1 MAEKN
6 DIYSVARVRV
16 KEKYLLTDADIEQLL
31 TQKDQEAM
39 LAFLRDKGW
48 GSDGA
53 GAAAMLSAEEKKTMA
68 DFSELCPDP
77 SVLDV
82 LSYPELYH
90 NLKTGIK
97 ELCTEGR
104 HPGAFYEGTALGR
117 EEILQILRDKAYEKL
132 PEHMRSAAAN
142 AYETMMQTMD
152 GQMCDVIAD
161 RACLESMVKA
171 AEASKHGILREYTQQ
186 LAASADI
193 RIALRASRTGKSINF
208 LRAAL
213 IPCSSF
219 DVGRMAVA
227 AADSTEALMA
237 FLENNGM
244 AGAGEALKQSDHA
257 FEKWCDDRIMQMV
270 SPHRRTFE
278 GVGPVVAYY
287 FARKSEIKTVRMIL
301 TARANGLAEKDIR
314 ERIRKAYV

>member
-1 MAEKN
+1 
-6 DIYSVARVRV
+6 
-16 KEKYLLTDADIEQLL
+16 
-31 TQKDQEAM
+31 
-39 LAFLRDKGW
+39 
-48 GSDGA
+48 
-53 GAAAMLSAEEKKTMA
+53 
-68 DFSELCPDP
+68 
-77 SVLDV
+77 
-82 LSYPELYH
+82 
-90 NLKTGIK
+90 
-97 ELCTEGR
+97 
-104 HPGAFYEGTALGR
+104 
-117 EEILQILRDKAYEKL
+117 
-132 PEHMRSAAAN
+132 
-142 AYETMMQTMD
+142 YETMTQTMD

-161 RACLESMVKA
+161 RACLESMVNA
-171 AEASKHGILREYTQQ
+171 AEASKHDILKEYTQQ

-219 DVGRMAVA
+219 DVGRMSIA